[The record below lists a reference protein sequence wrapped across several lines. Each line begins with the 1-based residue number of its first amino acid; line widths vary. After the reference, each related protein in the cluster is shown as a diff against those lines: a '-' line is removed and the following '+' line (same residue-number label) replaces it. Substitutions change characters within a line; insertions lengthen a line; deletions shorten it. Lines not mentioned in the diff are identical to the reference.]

1 MSIANVYIN
10 YRLKRAPIFMN
21 KKHLNTL
28 LVRECANLMYHEG
41 VTQYFEAKKIAA
53 KRICKKGNQYF
64 PSNAEISDAVYQLSL
79 QDKEF
84 DRDQTLFKM
93 RLKALDMM
101 ELLDTFSPHLIGS
114 VNTGKIKRTSDID
127 IHVFCDD
134 IELLRT
140 FLDDSNILFEQHEV
154 MIMRNNRPTL
164 YQHIYITNEFDIEL
178 SVYPINDLRVTTKS
192 STDGKPIKRLSK
204 RKLVSLLEAEH
215 WDLLCKYE

>member
-1 MSIANVYIN
+1 MYIK
-10 YRLKRAPIFMN
+10 LPAQKSPIFMN
-21 KKHLNTL
+21 KKHLNIL

-53 KRICKKGNQYF
+53 KRICKKGNQHF
-64 PSNAEISDAVYQLSL
+64 PSNADISEAVYQLSL
-79 QDKEF
+79 QDTQF
-84 DRDQTLFKM
+84 DRDLRLFKM
-93 RLKALDMM
+93 RLKALEVM

-114 VNTGKIKRTSDID
+114 VSTGKIKRTSDID

-140 FLDDSNILFEQHEV
+140 FLDDSNILFEQQEV

-164 YQHIYITNEFDIEL
+164 YQHIYITNEFAIEL
-178 SVYPINDLRVTTKS
+178 SVYPVNDLRVSTRS
-192 STDGKPIKRLSK
+192 STDGKPIKRLNK
-204 RKLVSLLEAEH
+204 RKLVSLLEDEH